1 MAKIKLTYFN
11 AKGRAETIRLILAQ
25 AGVEYEDY
33 RIARDQWPTVKKETP
48 MGQVPIL
55 EYDGDVFCQSTTIA
69 RFLAR
74 KYNLAGKN
82 DIAAAEADQAVDALN
97 DIFSH
102 FVAWRKESDET
113 KKNEM
118 MKVLTEET
126 IPAWLQMMEK
136 YLTSKGGKYLAG
148 DELTWADLAFFN
160 FASMILMDKMPQ
172 VKLSEYKNIDGLVQK
187 VGDLPKIK
195 KWINDRPV
203 TEI

>member
-1 MAKIKLTYFN
+1 
-11 AKGRAETIRLILAQ
+11 LAQ

-172 VKLSEYKNIDGLVQK
+172 VKLSEYKNINGLVQK

>member
-1 MAKIKLTYFN
+1 MGISKMAKIKLTYFN

-25 AGVEYEDY
+25 AGVEYEDN

-118 MKVLTEET
+118 MKVLTEEK
-126 IPAWLQMMEK
+126 I
-136 YLTSKGGKYLAG
+136 
-148 DELTWADLAFFN
+148 
-160 FASMILMDKMPQ
+160 PQ
-172 VKLSEYKNIDGLVQK
+172 VKLSEYKNINGLVQK
-187 VGDLPKIK
+187 VGDLPNIK
-195 KWINDRPV
+195 KWIND
-203 TEI
+203 

>member
-1 MAKIKLTYFN
+1 MAYCQE
-11 AKGRAETIRLILAQ
+11 RYY
-25 AGVEYEDY
+25 EYPIQNGSFINDF
-33 RIARDQWPTVKKETP
+33 IETP

-102 FVAWRKESDET
+102 FVAWHKESDET

-160 FASMILMDKMPQ
+160 FASMILM
-172 VKLSEYKNIDGLVQK
+172 VYTKNN
-187 VGDLPKIK
+187 KIIHDSLILYLGQNASSK
-195 KWINDRPV
+195 
-203 TEI
+203 TF